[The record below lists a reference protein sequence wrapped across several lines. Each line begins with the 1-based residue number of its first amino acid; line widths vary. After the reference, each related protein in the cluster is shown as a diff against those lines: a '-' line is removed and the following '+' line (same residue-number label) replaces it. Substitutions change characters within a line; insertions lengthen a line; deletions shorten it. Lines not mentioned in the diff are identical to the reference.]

1 VDRELLFGVLV
12 ATLCAPSVW
21 FFSAWPLRSPAPG
34 EEEITN
40 EEGRRWR
47 ELVSP
52 VLPGAVIFAGLLGW
66 AISEPADAEPASYLT
81 VAILPAGIVW
91 LRAIARAIRAA
102 LPAQSHH
109 AAATVGL
116 LRPRV
121 VLREGLADLLDPEAL
136 GAAKA
141 HEEAH
146 VRHRDPLKMW
156 AAQMVTDL
164 QWPCPNAG
172 RRFRLWLHALEIA
185 RDDEAVAAGV
195 DPLDLAKAI
204 VTCAAAGQHSTGA
217 LSSVAGEASLLPLRV
232 RRLLEPR
239 AHRPPRKVGAVFIPA
254 ILGLVVVAF
263 ISGIVFGE
271 RLVGALL
278 GALA

>member
-1 VDRELLFGVLV
+1 MDRELLFWVLV

-21 FFSAWPLRSPAPG
+21 FFSAWPWRNPPPG
-34 EEEITN
+34 KAAITN
-40 EEGRRWR
+40 DEGLRWR

-66 AISEPADAEPASYLT
+66 AISEPADAEPARYLT
-81 VAILPAGIVW
+81 LAVVPAGVVW
-91 LRAIARAIRAA
+91 LRAVARAIRAA
-102 LPAQSHH
+102 LPAPSNH

-116 LRPRV
+116 VRPRV
-121 VLREGLADLLDPEAL
+121 VLRRGLEDLLDPEAL
-136 GAAKA
+136 RAAKA

-156 AAQMVTDL
+156 VAQMVTDL
-164 QWPCPNAG
+164 QWPCPKAG
-172 RRFRLWLHALEIA
+172 RRFRSWLHALEVA
-185 RDDEAVAAGV
+185 RDDEAVASGV

-204 VTCAAAGQHSTGA
+204 VACAAAGQHSAGA
-217 LSSVAGEASLLPLRV
+217 LSSVAGEASLLPIRV

-239 AHRPPRKVGAVFIPA
+239 ACRAPGKARASFTPA
-254 ILGLVVVAF
+254 MVGLVAIAF

-271 RLVGALL
+271 RLVRALL
-278 GALA
+278 GALS

>member
-1 VDRELLFGVLV
+1 MDRELLFWVLV

-21 FFSAWPLRSPAPG
+21 FFSALSLRDVPPAG
-34 EEEITN
+34 EEMTN
-40 EEGRRWR
+40 EEGLRWR

-81 VAILPAGIVW
+81 VAIVPAGLVW
-91 LRAIARAIRAA
+91 LRAVARAIRAA
-102 LPAQSHH
+102 LPAPSDH

-121 VLREGLADLLDPEAL
+121 VLREGLEGLLDPEAL
-136 GAAKA
+136 RAAKA

-156 AAQMVTDL
+156 AAQVVTDL

-172 RRFRLWLHALEIA
+172 RRFRLWLHALEVA
-185 RDDEAVAAGV
+185 RDDEAVASGV

-204 VTCAAAGQHSTGA
+204 VTCAAAGQHSRGA
-217 LSSVAGEASLLPLRV
+217 LSSVAGEASLLPVRI

-239 AHRPPRKVGAVFIPA
+239 VHRPLRKARAIFIPA
-254 ILGLVVVAF
+254 IAGLVVVGF

-271 RLVGALL
+271 RLEGALL
-278 GALA
+278 GALS

>member
-1 VDRELLFGVLV
+1 MDRELLFWVLV

-21 FFSAWPLRSPAPG
+21 LFSALPLRDGPPG
-34 EEEITN
+34 GEEITN

-47 ELVSP
+47 ELVNP
-52 VLPGAVIFAGLLGW
+52 ILPGAVVFAVLLGW
-66 AISEPADAEPASYLT
+66 AISEPADAESASYLT
-81 VAILPAGIVW
+81 LAILPAGVVW
-91 LRAIARAIRAA
+91 LRAVARAIRAA
-102 LPAQSHH
+102 LPAPSHH

-121 VLREGLADLLDPEAL
+121 VLREGLEDLLDPEAL

-172 RRFRLWLHALEIA
+172 RRFRLWLHALEVA
-185 RDDEAVAAGV
+185 RDDEAVAGGV

-217 LSSVAGEASLLPLRV
+217 LASVAGEASLLSVRV

-239 AHRPPRKVGAVFIPA
+239 AHRAPQKAGTSVIPA
-254 ILGLVVVAF
+254 IVGLVVAAF